1 VLSDKIHGA
10 WLGRCVG
17 CLLGKPVEGVYSS
30 EIQRLVRS
38 SGNDFLTD
46 YIWRM
51 RPEQKAC
58 EEAGRSN
65 LLSFWP
71 QIDYMPHDDDTA
83 YTIIGFEL
91 VKQKGIDF
99 CSDDVARFWMMNM
112 PLLSA
117 CTAERAAYRN
127 FANQIAPPA
136 SAMFRNPYREW
147 IGAQIR
153 ADFFGYV
160 ALGRPELAAELAW
173 RDAAVSHVRNGI
185 YGEMWAAAMLAAAA
199 AENNP
204 RRVIEIGL
212 REVPAGSRFAEAV
225 RAVLKWYD
233 EGDDYPAACKKLH
246 TMWDEYNQ
254 HHWCH
259 TISNAQ
265 VVTIALLWSGG
276 EFESAVTKSVWPGF
290 DTDCNGATVGSVMGM
305 ILGTAEGR

>member
-1 VLSDKIHGA
+1 
-10 WLGRCVG
+10 
-17 CLLGKPVEGVYSS
+17 
-30 EIQRLVRS
+30 
-38 SGNDFLTD
+38 
-46 YIWRM
+46 
-51 RPEQKAC
+51 
-58 EEAGRSN
+58 
-65 LLSFWP
+65 
-71 QIDYMPHDDDTA
+71 
-83 YTIIGFEL
+83 
-91 VKQKGIDF
+91 
-99 CSDDVARFWMMNM
+99 MMNM

-233 EGDDYPAACKKLH
+233 EGDDYPAACKNCIQCGMN
-246 TMWDEYNQ
+246 T
-254 HHWCH
+254 
-259 TISNAQ
+259 TSI
-265 VVTIALLWSGG
+265 I
-276 EFESAVTKSVWPGF
+276 
-290 DTDCNGATVGSVMGM
+290 GATLFPTHKS
-305 ILGTAEGR
+305 